1 MTTGNCAS
9 EVYNT
14 TLSQLSNIGLE
25 ENAQNQNAGQ
35 FLSLDTVPQNMLP
48 SNAPTNHQSHQHSSG
63 LEREGMAGS
72 TSYSHSSRRQ
82 GSSNSAGS
90 SSASSSQS
98 SSSIQSHHSN
108 SHPVY
113 NWQATK
119 TTVKERFAFM
129 FNNEILCDVHFIV
142 GRDIQQQRIPAHKF
156 VLSVGSAV
164 FDAMFNGTLATR
176 ADEIELPDVEPAAFL
191 ALLR

>member
-1 MTTGNCAS
+1 MATGISAN
-9 EVYNT
+9 EVCNST
-14 TLSQLSNIGLE
+14 VSRLSNIRLE

-35 FLSLDTVPQNMLP
+35 FLSVDTVPQNMLP
-48 SNAPTNHQSHQHSSG
+48 SNAPNNHQSHIYSSG
-63 LEREGMAGS
+63 MEREGMSGS
-72 TSYSHSSRRQ
+72 TSYPHSSRRQ
-82 GSSNSAGS
+82 CSNSSAGS
-90 SSASSSQS
+90 SSASTSQS
-98 SSSIQSHHSN
+98 CSSTQSIHSD

-119 TTVKERFAFM
+119 PTVKERFAFM

-164 FDAMFNGTLATR
+164 FDAMFNGTLATK
-176 ADEIELPDVEPAAFL
+176 ADETELPDVEPAAFL

>member
-1 MTTGNCAS
+1 MATGISANERYGS
-9 EVYNT
+9 TV
-14 TLSQLSNIGLE
+14 SRLSNIRME

-35 FLSLDTVPQNMLP
+35 FLSIDTVPQNMLP
-48 SNAPTNHQSHQHSSG
+48 SNAPNNHQSNLHSSG
-63 LEREGMAGS
+63 LEREGVSGS
-72 TSYSHSSRRQ
+72 ASYSHASRRQ
-82 GSSNSAGS
+82 GSNSSVGS

-98 SSSIQSHHSN
+98 SSSTQ